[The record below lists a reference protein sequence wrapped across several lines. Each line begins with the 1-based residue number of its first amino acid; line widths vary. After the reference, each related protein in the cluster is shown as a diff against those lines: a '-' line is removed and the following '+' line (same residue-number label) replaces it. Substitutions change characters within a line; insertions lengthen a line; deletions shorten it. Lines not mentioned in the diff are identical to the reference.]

1 MNTMNHLLRGTE
13 MFVRHK
19 FHLRVV
25 PNVGDIVPL
34 ISKYIVE
41 SPGPADVKVRQE
53 AMKCFQVCISSCYRR
68 FNCSCGSNI
77 FE

>member
-1 MNTMNHLLRGTE
+1 MSP
-13 MFVRHK
+13 RHK

-41 SPGPADVKVRQE
+41 SPGPADVKVQQE
-53 AMKCFQVCISSCYRR
+53 AMKCFQVCPSSYHNKALLFLWSKFLRVLPLTW
-68 FNCSCGSNI
+68 
-77 FE
+77 